1 MVKVVDIP
9 LGDDGGGGVI
19 LPVAVNSLKCVH
31 CSVAQDKG

>member
-9 LGDDGGGGVI
+9 LGGDGDGGVI
-19 LPVAVNSLKCVH
+19 LPVAVNFLKYVH